1 MRIILKGYLTVSFSQ
16 LLSTSIEITNTS
28 EGAIIGDEGV
38 VLVTDEDVQKVLDVL
53 RLLGFSAEA
62 GEMPCHGTYS
72 VAF

>member
-62 GEMPCHGTYS
+62 GEM
-72 VAF
+72 

>member
-16 LLSTSIEITNTS
+16 LLSTSIETTNTS

-62 GEMPCHGTYS
+62 GEM
-72 VAF
+72 